1 MTEPAMDSCDPDE
14 LEAKVAK
21 ARRILR
27 DSGNL
32 LKKGSDHIAQLGF
45 GYWQFGK
52 MAKRYAASKKFLGLF
67 GHKSADS

>member
-32 LKKGSDHIAQLGF
+32 LKKDQITLHLVWGILVDF
-45 GYWQFGK
+45 
-52 MAKRYAASKKFLGLF
+52 
-67 GHKSADS
+67 

>member
-32 LKKGSDHIAQLGF
+32 LKKGPDHIAPCF
-45 GYWQFGK
+45 GDPGRFSEFSWY
-52 MAKRYAASKKFLGLF
+52 RV
-67 GHKSADS
+67 

>member
-32 LKKGSDHIAQLGF
+32 IKKGLNQIAPGLGIKLC
-45 GYWQFGK
+45 GWK
-52 MAKRYAASKKFLGLF
+52 WNLM
-67 GHKSADS
+67 

>member
-32 LKKGSDHIAQLGF
+32 LKKGPKLL
-45 GYWQFGK
+45 Y
-52 MAKRYAASKKFLGLF
+52 L
-67 GHKSADS
+67 

>member
-32 LKKGSDHIAQLGF
+32 LKKDKITLDLVWGIL
-45 GYWQFGK
+45 
-52 MAKRYAASKKFLGLF
+52 
-67 GHKSADS
+67 ADF

>member
-14 LEAKVAK
+14 LEAKIAK

-32 LKKGSDHIAQLGF
+32 LKKGSDHIAPDLGDPS
-45 GYWQFGK
+45 
-52 MAKRYAASKKFLGLF
+52 RFLR
-67 GHKSADS
+67 ST

>member
-32 LKKGSDHIAQLGF
+32 LKKFENITNPSDN
-45 GYWQFGK
+45 
-52 MAKRYAASKKFLGLF
+52 S
-67 GHKSADS
+67 

>member
-32 LKKGSDHIAQLGF
+32 LKKEPDHIAPSLGDP
-45 GYWQFGK
+45 G
-52 MAKRYAASKKFLGLF
+52 RFL
-67 GHKSADS
+67 SSI